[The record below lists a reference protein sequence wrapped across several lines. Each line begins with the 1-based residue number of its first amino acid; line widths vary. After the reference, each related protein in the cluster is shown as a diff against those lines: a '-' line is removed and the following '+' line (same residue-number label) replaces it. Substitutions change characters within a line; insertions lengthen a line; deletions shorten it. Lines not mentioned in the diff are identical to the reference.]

1 MNRAVVCV
9 ALSSDAHKQQ
19 QSSHMVL
26 IKAGLYFYLPA
37 GLSRILS
44 EADFEPSIWVK
55 WFTKETLPGETSEE
69 LWEADGKGKEP
80 RKGAVSGEAGPV
92 SAW

>member
-1 MNRAVVCV
+1 MA
-9 ALSSDAHKQQ
+9 
-19 QSSHMVL
+19 L
-26 IKAGLYFYLPA
+26 IKVGLYFYLPA
-37 GLSRILS
+37 GLSWILS
-44 EADFEPSIWVK
+44 EADLEPSIWVK